1 MSPLFSTLSKF
12 PEDRT
17 SKLKKIT
24 EIDGS
29 INDMA
34 KFHLFKFPGEFDAMI
49 QDHISKKLPKGIN
62 ETLKRWIDQVK
73 IIDILTRSQII
84 KVPPMCFIHLMT
96 A

>member
-1 MSPLFSTLSKF
+1 MLAWPKRGAKLACPYNCMYIDMSPLFSTLSKF

-29 INDMA
+29 INHMA
-34 KFHLFKFPGEFDAMI
+34 NFHLFKFPGEFDAMI

-62 ETLKRWIDQVK
+62 E
-73 IIDILTRSQII
+73 
-84 KVPPMCFIHLMT
+84 
-96 A
+96 